1 MGDVSGRGN
10 SASESPEMR
19 GVAQLGETASDSV
32 QCWDEEECW
41 DEEPVKSIF

>member
-1 MGDVSGRGN
+1 MSKDQAAKEMGDVSGRGN

-32 QCWDEEECW
+32 QC
-41 DEEPVKSIF
+41 